1 MSFPSPACLQRLKCL
16 GLSLHTTDKA
26 LGVYHILGLTTPQA
40 ETRVWERKGVP
51 LWNHVCASGWGC
63 PSYWWWGE
71 LNGQGRGRQK
81 RWSGPRL
88 LQIPFL
94 NINDS
99 NDHIGVCNVKKIP
112 QYWKQSPVLPW
123 DDGESHPQNKSRS
136 SVHISPLIGF

>member
-1 MSFPSPACLQRLKCL
+1 M
-16 GLSLHTTDKA
+16 
-26 LGVYHILGLTTPQA
+26 
-40 ETRVWERKGVP
+40 
-51 LWNHVCASGWGC
+51 
-63 PSYWWWGE
+63 
-71 LNGQGRGRQK
+71 NGQGRGRQK

-112 QYWKQSPVLPW
+112 QYWKQNPVLPW

-136 SVHISPLIGF
+136 THITSNRLLAMIYTQDLGNIGYFLESVELSSSFKIQFQFLCSDTPFLEFALSHSACPSLDL